1 MASSNASL
9 SVLSDNPDGD
19 NIAPL
24 ERVVTE
30 PFSESHPRA
39 AATPESPG
47 HLTPHAS
54 AHELRPPSSSQRE
67 DSRDAA
73 LESQRAV
80 LQKLKAWHQWDTDRY
95 RSLGNFLLSKV
106 GFPKRPFCPTTTEL
120 LSLAT
125 FFFPQRHSLKV
136 VVCDFGMDG
145 VNREEVDLR
154 DVRQCKCLFRSWCH
168 IPKIISGW
176 ENKPSC
182 ALVRWM
188 SVPSILMRR
197 HD

>member
-1 MASSNASL
+1 MASLNT
-9 SVLSDNPDGD
+9 SVSGRAETPCGD
-19 NIAPL
+19 NIVPL
-24 ERVVTE
+24 RSVITE
-30 PFSESHPRA
+30 QFSESHFRA
-39 AATPESPG
+39 ATALENPG

-54 AHELRPPSSSQRE
+54 APGLNLPPSSE
-67 DSRDAA
+67 EKDSGNTA
-73 LESQRAV
+73 LEVQRAV

-95 RSLGNFLLSKV
+95 RSLGNFLSSKV
-106 GFPKRPFCPTTTEL
+106 GFPKRPICPTNTEL

-136 VVCDFGMDG
+136 VVCDFGKNG

-154 DVRQCKCLFRSWCH
+154 DVRQCKYSFRSWRD
-168 IPKIISGW
+168 ISNILSGW

-188 SVPSILMRR
+188 SVASILMR
-197 HD
+197 

>member
-1 MASSNASL
+1 MASSNASVV
-9 SVLSDNPDGD
+9 VLSDDPDGD

-24 ERVVTE
+24 ENVVTV
-30 PFSESHPRA
+30 PLSESHPRA
-39 AATPESPG
+39 AATPESSG

-54 AHELRPPSSSQRE
+54 AHELRSLPSSEQE
-67 DSRDAA
+67 DSRNAA

-80 LQKLKAWHQWDTDRY
+80 LRKLKAWYQWDTDRY

-106 GFPKRPFCPTTTEL
+106 GFPKRPICPTTTEL

-136 VVCDFGMDG
+136 FVCDFSMDG
-145 VNREEVDLR
+145 VNREEVDLK
-154 DVRQCKCLFRSWCH
+154 DVRQCKCPFRSWCD
-168 IPKIISGW
+168 IPKSISGW
-176 ENKPSC
+176 QNKPSC

-188 SVPSILMRR
+188 YVPSILMRWA
-197 HD
+197 